1 MLCTI
6 LQLYKS
12 HFLIHKTM
20 IHIKW
25 LPTPLLLKDPT
36 GSKLLQSILTCHLS
50 VYALY
55 PNWVNVFF
63 FLNQF
68 VQMKNYHK
76 AVVLKVWVRVSETLL
91 EVPEILS
98 GDFWGL
104 FRGSMGS
111 NYFHNKILFSFSF
124 LFYHEYSLEF
134 SKVYMTCDDIIA
146 VTASWIYAC
155 VLLCFK
161 IYQFSFQIQ

>member
-1 MLCTI
+1 MYHITTLQIPFFNPQNNDSYQMIANSTSSQRSHWVKVATINFNLSSLC
-6 LQLYKS
+6 LY
-12 HFLIHKTM
+12 TV
-20 IHIKW
+20 
-25 LPTPLLLKDPT
+25 P
-36 GSKLLQSILTCHLS
+36 KLGQCI
-50 VYALY
+50 
-55 PNWVNVFF
+55 F

-76 AVVLKVWVRVSETLL
+76 AVVLKVWVRVSETLQ